1 MFSDGQGMSELPKR
15 HALSRAEF
23 FLTLAEQCTPEQ
35 SEDFEAYLEASIVFA
50 RTAIHRLQ
58 AKYHRH
64 PAWKKWFK
72 SLQKNPAVEFFRGE
86 RNFIVKKGPPKMG
99 QISTLNPIKRAAQLY
114 YYEQPSFDATKTV
127 RVHLNSLIETVT
139 EAETLFSK

>member
-1 MFSDGQGMSELPKR
+1 MSELPKR

-127 RVHLNSLIETVT
+127 RVHLNALIETVM